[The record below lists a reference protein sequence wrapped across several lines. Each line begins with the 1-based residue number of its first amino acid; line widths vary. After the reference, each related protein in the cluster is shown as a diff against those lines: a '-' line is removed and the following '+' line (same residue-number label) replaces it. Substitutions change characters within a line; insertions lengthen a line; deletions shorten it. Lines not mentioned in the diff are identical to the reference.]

1 MTTYE
6 IEYILTG
13 SGETK
18 KTDKVILRTG
28 ENYEFETGIE
38 TPHNITEIIEVFEM
52 IAAKWWG
59 TFENKNAIV
68 NSRTLAR

>member
-1 MTTYE
+1 MTYE

-18 KTDKVILRTG
+18 NTDKVILRTG
-28 ENYEFETGIE
+28 EEYEFESGVEI
-38 TPHNITEIIEVFEM
+38 PHDITEVITVFEM

-59 TFENKNAIV
+59 TYENRNAIV
-68 NSRTLAR
+68 NIRVLAR

>member
-13 SGETK
+13 SGENK
-18 KTDKVILRTG
+18 KTDKICLTDVDKI
-28 ENYEFETGIE
+28 EFSTGIE
-38 TPHNITEIIEVFEM
+38 EIHNITDAIEVFEH

-59 TFENKNAIV
+59 TYENRNAIV
-68 NSRTLAR
+68 NISVSES

>member
-13 SGETK
+13 SGENK
-18 KTDKVILRTG
+18 KTNKIWLTDVDKIEFSTG
-28 ENYEFETGIE
+28 TEEI
-38 TPHNITEIIEVFEM
+38 HNITDAIEVFEH

-59 TFENKNAIV
+59 TYENRNAIV
-68 NSRTLAR
+68 NIAVSES